1 MSGRIVDFCQDSKIV
16 SNNPCRGREEDN
28 TSLKDF
34 NDHHIE
40 NTCVV
45 SAIPL
50 ELFLLLIFVNNNL
63 FSGRDFVSSSYSTYN
78 FFNSALHLHISPE
91 VIVCIVVIER
101 FLVNILAN
109 NNLFNGR
116 DFASSSY
123 STYNFF
129 NSTLQ
134 LHISPEVIFCIVII
148 ERFFSEYF

>member
-1 MSGRIVDFCQDSKIV
+1 MSGRIVNFYQDSNIV

-40 NTCVV
+40 STCVV
-45 SAIPL
+45 SAISL
-50 ELFLLLIFVNNNL
+50 ELFLLLIFV
-63 FSGRDFVSSSYSTYN
+63 
-78 FFNSALHLHISPE
+78 
-91 VIVCIVVIER
+91 
-101 FLVNILAN
+101 N